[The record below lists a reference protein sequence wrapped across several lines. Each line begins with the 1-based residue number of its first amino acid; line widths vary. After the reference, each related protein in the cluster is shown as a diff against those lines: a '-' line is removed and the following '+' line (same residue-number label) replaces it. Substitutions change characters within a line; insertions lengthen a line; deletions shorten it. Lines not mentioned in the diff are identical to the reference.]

1 MCGVKRRD
9 PQRFGAAMGDWESEM
24 FWVFCAILAIG
35 AGFYVLQP
43 LFREPKAALDIDLL
57 AETDLDRLLDR
68 KAVVYRNL
76 KDLEFEY
83 AMGRLT
89 EEDFHRL
96 QVDYVN
102 DAATIL
108 GKLDQLGASE
118 NLDQTIEKD
127 IASRK
132 AKLFPQS
139 PIRPQGAQRCPAC
152 GAEVITGK
160 KFCADCG
167 QRL

>member
-1 MCGVKRRD
+1 MLWILC
-9 PQRFGAAMGDWESEM
+9 AAL
-24 FWVFCAILAIG
+24 VLI
-35 AGFYVLQP
+35 AGGYVLQP

-57 AETDLDRLLDR
+57 AETELDRLVDR
-68 KAVVYRNL
+68 KTVIYRNL

-83 AMGRLT
+83 AMGRLSDA
-89 EEDFHRL
+89 DFHRL
-96 QVDYVN
+96 QTDYKN
-102 DAATIL
+102 DAAIIL

-118 NLDQTIEKD
+118 GLDDAMEKE

-132 AKLFPQS
+132 DKLFS
-139 PIRPQGAQRCPAC
+139 PRPGRAPETRRCPSC